1 MRHVQ
6 KRFLSI
12 SVLLGLLSAC
22 SITEPVRGK
31 VDGTDEYFLG
41 TATGYLNDGDV
52 AITSNKGAKC
62 TGKYVIVTRREG
74 EGTFLCD
81 DGRTGPFHFVTTGT
95 SGTGTGI
102 LGDKN
107 FTFTF
112 GN

>member
-1 MRHVQ
+1 MSRSP
-6 KRFLSI
+6 RRLFANAFLI
-12 SVLLGLLSAC
+12 GLLSAC

-31 VDGTDEYFLG
+31 VDGTDEYFSG
-41 TATGYLNDGDV
+41 TATGYINDGNV

-102 LGDKN
+102 LGDNN

-112 GN
+112 GD